1 MSLKFNS
8 VVSQSFQ
15 KGERNELC
23 ITHCLVE
30 GSMPRH
36 QEEQFFSKHL
46 FLSIQLLIQ
55 QNN

>member
-1 MSLKFNS
+1 MSLKFNF

-15 KGERNELC
+15 KGECNELC
-23 ITHCLVE
+23 ITHCLVG

-36 QEEQFFSKHL
+36 QEEQFFSKHV
-46 FLSIQLLIQ
+46 FLSIRLLIQ